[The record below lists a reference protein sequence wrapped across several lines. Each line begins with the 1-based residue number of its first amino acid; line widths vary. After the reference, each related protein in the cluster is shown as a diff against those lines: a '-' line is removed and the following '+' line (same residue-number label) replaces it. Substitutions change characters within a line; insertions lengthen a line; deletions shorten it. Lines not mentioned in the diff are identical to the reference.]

1 MKNKFL
7 DNIPLKDYK
16 RDANGKYV
24 YIGDIYRVEKDK
36 KDIDKLIKKLWFIIL
51 IMFGLEI
58 VAGAIPFKGMIDTYY
73 LIIPYGIELIMVLGL
88 LWANFYFSNARYG
101 LTTKQYKKSIERFQI
116 DTIIL
121 MIFTVFS
128 FIFSI
133 IYIILNGFSNDVLY
147 FSLYLIIKIIICLLS
162 AYVYKSIKVLNF
174 NISPYKSKNEL

>member
-1 MKNKFL
+1 MKNKSSG
-7 DNIPLKDYK
+7 NTHLKEYK

-24 YIGDIYRVEKDK
+24 YTGDIYRLEKDK

-58 VAGAIPFKGMIDTYY
+58 VAGAIPFKGMIGTYY

-88 LWANFYFSNARYG
+88 LWANFYFSNARYE
-101 LTTKQYKKSIERFQI
+101 LTSKQYKKSIERFKI

-121 MIFTVFS
+121 MTLTVLS
-128 FIFSI
+128 FILSI
-133 IYIILNGFSNDVLY
+133 IYIIFNGFHNDVLF
-147 FSLYLIIKIIICLLS
+147 FSIYLIIKIVVCILS
-162 AYVYKSIKVLNF
+162 FYVYKSINALNF